1 MNGRY
6 ADAVLTQI
14 RSSKTYE
21 RVTRHEI
28 IHQFV
33 KYAMIG
39 ALNVGVHVGFFN
51 LLLVIGVPSLASNAA
66 AFFIA
71 SINSF
76 FLNKR
81 WAFRDRRDHAVVRQY
96 LVFLF
101 FTLVG
106 LVLHSGAFWLL
117 LIPLEDRGT
126 LGKNAA
132 LLLALPVSVLWNF
145 TSYRRW
151 AFVPNALATLRPDAD
166 RGPTLAPGSGGA

>member
-1 MNGRY
+1 M
-6 ADAVLTQI
+6 DVLTQI
-14 RSSKTYE
+14 RSTKTYE

-28 IHQFV
+28 VRQFV

-39 ALNVGVHVGFFN
+39 MLNVAVHVGFFN
-51 LLLVIGVPSLASNAA
+51 LLIVFGVPSVAANAA
-66 AFFIA
+66 AFFVA

-81 WAFRDRRDHAVVRQY
+81 WAFRDQRDQAVVRQY
-96 LVFLF
+96 GVFLF

-106 LVLHSGAFWLL
+106 LALHTGAFSLL

-126 LGKNAA
+126 LGKNIA
-132 LLLALPVSVLWNF
+132 LLAALPVSVLWNF

-151 AFVPNALATLRPDAD
+151 AFVPNALSTGAPLPTGDRPTTP
-166 RGPTLAPGSGGA
+166 GPGSAAD